1 MRVSPNLDLQTLE
14 AALNDLSRARV
25 AMIGDL
31 CLDLYIFGDMR
42 LSELSRETP
51 HFPIPVVSERY
62 NPGGAGNVANNIA
75 ALKPAS
81 FTAIGLVG
89 DDWRG
94 DLLLRALRDNGVD
107 DANVIRSNEVTT
119 NTYVKVI
126 RRGISD
132 VAYED
137 PRIDFENR
145 KPLSDALADRLISA
159 LDRAEFDVLVVS
171 DQMKYGC
178 ITPRIREHISRIA
191 ESGKIVL
198 VDSRDHAAD
207 YRKVIV
213 KPNEVEA
220 ARAFGDLDDA
230 DAPQLDPND
239 AQSIHDFA
247 QRIIGKIAAR
257 NGERAVIT
265 LGSQGCMVYD
275 GEEIHCPAHPTKPP
289 VDIVGAG
296 DTFIS
301 AMGTALAA
309 GHDLETAARIAC
321 LASAVTV
328 RKIGT
333 TGTATREEI
342 LAVAAE

>member
-1 MRVSPNLDLQTLE
+1 MRVSPNLDLQALE
-14 AALNDLSRARV
+14 AALNELSRARV

-51 HFPIPVVSERY
+51 HFPIPVISERY

-94 DLLLRALRDNGVD
+94 DLLLHALRDNGVD

-145 KPLSDALADRLISA
+145 KPLSDALADKLIEA
-159 LDRAEFDVLVVS
+159 LDRA
-171 DQMKYGC
+171 
-178 ITPRIREHISRIA
+178 
-191 ESGKIVL
+191 
-198 VDSRDHAAD
+198 
-207 YRKVIV
+207 
-213 KPNEVEA
+213 
-220 ARAFGDLDDA
+220 
-230 DAPQLDPND
+230 
-239 AQSIHDFA
+239 
-247 QRIIGKIAAR
+247 
-257 NGERAVIT
+257 
-265 LGSQGCMVYD
+265 
-275 GEEIHCPAHPTKPP
+275 
-289 VDIVGAG
+289 
-296 DTFIS
+296 
-301 AMGTALAA
+301 
-309 GHDLETAARIAC
+309 
-321 LASAVTV
+321 
-328 RKIGT
+328 
-333 TGTATREEI
+333 
-342 LAVAAE
+342 